1 MKTKLIFVCLLY
13 LALNCKAQNPPSIQQ
28 IIPIEDFVYYNDNEI
43 EVSDNTY
50 YKDVNN
56 LLDKYVGTWVGI
68 YDNNSYEF
76 QINEITYESDIRPP
90 MKFDELRMR
99 YKITD
104 SNGNVIESTLGL
116 PDESLYV
123 IKGKYLS
130 ETETYYVLLYIG
142 FEAKCGQQGDI
153 FIEVNNSITEMELYL
168 VPEIEFI
175 FTSDCPNGVVPQTIP
190 TDKITLIKQ

>member
-1 MKTKLIFVCLLY
+1 MKFFLFIPLVLIACTT
-13 LALNCKAQNPPSIQQ
+13 CKAQKPPQQ
-28 IIPIEDFVYYNDNEI
+28 LPIPIEEMIDYMNNDVEI
-43 EVSDNTY
+43 NDGAY
-50 YKDVNN
+50 FKDINN
-56 LLDKYVGTWVGI
+56 VLDKYVGTWVGV
-68 YDNNSYEF
+68 YDNKTYEF
-76 QINEITYESDIRPP
+76 QLVEFTDSYLGILEDKI
-90 MKFDELRMR
+90 LMR

-116 PDESLYV
+116 PDESPYV
-123 IKGKYLS
+123 IQGKYLS

>member
-1 MKTKLIFVCLLY
+1 MKSVIIFLVITSLSIG
-13 LALNCKAQNPPSIQQ
+13 CKAQKPPQQ
-28 IIPIEDFVYYNDNEI
+28 LPIPIEEMVDYMNNDIEI
-43 EVSDNTY
+43 PDGTY
-50 YKDVNN
+50 FKDINN
-56 LLDKYVGTWVGI
+56 VLDKYVGTWVGV
-68 YDNNSYEF
+68 YDNKTYEF
-76 QINEITYESDIRPP
+76 QLVEFTDSYLGILEDKI
-90 MKFDELRMR
+90 LMR

-116 PDESLYV
+116 PDESPYV
-123 IKGKYLS
+123 IQGKYLS